1 MIDTQPIHVFAPDL
15 PGAKDSAAGYF
26 AAVRLEEFSA
36 ESLAATA
43 DYSRKDFYKISLVT
57 GNTSYFYLGTE
68 YRLDGNEWALVFTNR
83 EVPYRWEVHEGI
95 CSGYACMF
103 TEDFLP
109 LHTHLRPADWGVF
122 NGNAQSVFKLNN
134 VDNAF
139 FTGLFQ
145 KMLQEQVST
154 YAHKYDLL
162 FLYVLEC
169 IHGALKLQPEPE
181 YTSSAATARLA
192 NSFKSLLASQ
202 FPLAYPHQQLGLRTP
217 QQFANKLAVHT
228 NSLNRALKEATGK
241 TTTQLINERLML
253 EARALLVHSNW
264 AIGQIS
270 NSLGLKN
277 LRILPG
283 HSGLIRAR
291 RHLHCD
297 KCLIKVGIRLCRVND
312 QARAIPNFVSLNDKN
327 NTL

>member
-1 MIDTQPIHVFAPDL
+1 MIYTQPIQVFAPGL
-15 PGAKDSAAGYF
+15 EVKKDPTAGYF

-43 DYSRKDFYKISLVT
+43 NYSRKDFYKIYLVT
-57 GNTSYFYLGTE
+57 GNTSYFYQGTE
-68 YRLDGNEWALVFTNR
+68 YRLKGNEWALVFTNR
-83 EVPYRWEVHEGI
+83 EVPYRWEVREGI

-109 LHTHLRPADWGVF
+109 LHTHLRPADWAVF
-122 NGNAQSVFKLNN
+122 NGTAQSVFKLSKS
-134 VDNAF
+134 DEPL

-145 KMLQEQVST
+145 KMLHEQAST

-181 YTSSAATARLA
+181 NKSSAASARLTDT
-192 NSFKSLLASQ
+192 FKSLLAGQ
-202 FPLAYPHQQLGLRTP
+202 FPLAYPYQQINLRTP
-217 QQFANKLAVHT
+217 QQYAEKLAVHI

-241 TTTQLINERLML
+241 STTQLINERLML

-264 AIGQIS
+264 TISQIS
-270 NSLGLKN
+270 NSLGFEE
-277 LRILPG
+277 PT
-283 HSGLIRAR
+283 HF
-291 RHLHCD
+291 
-297 KCLIKVGIRLCRVND
+297 
-312 QARAIPNFVSLNDKN
+312 ARAFRAYSGQSPSSLR
-327 NTL
+327 

>member
-1 MIDTQPIHVFAPDL
+1 MIDTQAIQIFAPGL
-15 PGAKDSAAGYF
+15 SATKDPSAGYF
-26 AAVRLEEFSA
+26 AAVRLEEFSS

-43 DYSRKDFYKISLVT
+43 FYSRKDFYKISLVT
-57 GNTSYFYLGTE
+57 GNTSYFYQGTE
-68 YRLDGNEWALVFTNR
+68 YRLNKDEWALVFTNR

-109 LHTHLRPADWGVF
+109 LHTHLRPADWAVF
-122 NGNAQSVFKLNN
+122 NGNAQYVFKLKKSEKTL
-134 VDNAF
+134 
-139 FTGLFQ
+139 FTDLFQ
-145 KMLQEQVST
+145 KMLHEQAST

-181 YTSSAATARLA
+181 NRSSAASARLA
-192 NSFKSLLASQ
+192 GNFKSLLAGQ
-202 FPLAYPHQQLGLRTP
+202 FPLAYPYQQVDLRTP
-217 QQFANKLAVHT
+217 QQFADKLAVHI

-264 AIGQIS
+264 TIGQIG
-270 NSLGLKN
+270 NSLGFEE
-277 LRILPG
+277 PT
-283 HSGLIRAR
+283 HF
-291 RHLHCD
+291 
-297 KCLIKVGIRLCRVND
+297 
-312 QARAIPNFVSLNDKN
+312 ARAFRTYSGQSPSSLR
-327 NTL
+327 

>member
-1 MIDTQPIHVFAPDL
+1 MINTQPIHVFAPDL
-15 PGAKDSAAGYF
+15 LEAKDPSAGYF

-36 ESLAATA
+36 DSLTATA
-43 DYSRKDFYKISLVT
+43 SYSRKDFYKISLVT

-68 YRLDGNEWALVFTNR
+68 YRLNGEEWALVFTNR

-109 LHTHLRPADWGVF
+109 LHTHLRPADWAVF
-122 NGNAQSVFKLNN
+122 NGNAQSVFRL
-134 VDNAF
+134 DRSDESL

-145 KMLQEQVST
+145 KMLQEQASS
-154 YAHKYDLL
+154 YMHKYDLL

-169 IHGALKLQPEPE
+169 IHGALKLHPEPE
-181 YTSSAATARLA
+181 NKSSTASARLA
-192 NSFKSLLASQ
+192 NSFRSLLAGQ
-202 FPLAYPHQQLGLRTP
+202 FPLAYPNQQVGLRTP
-217 QQFANKLAVHT
+217 QQFAEKLAVHT

-264 AIGQIS
+264 TISQIS
-270 NSLGLKN
+270 SSLGFEEPTHFA
-277 LRILPG
+277 RAFRAYSG
-283 HSGLIRAR
+283 HS
-291 RHLHCD
+291 
-297 KCLIKVGIRLCRVND
+297 
-312 QARAIPNFVSLNDKN
+312 PSSLR
-327 NTL
+327 

>member
-1 MIDTQPIHVFAPDL
+1 MIDTQPIHIFAPDL
-15 PGAKDSAAGYF
+15 SAMKDPSAGYF

-43 DYSRKDFYKISLVT
+43 SYSRKDFYKISLVT
-57 GNTSYFYLGTE
+57 GKTSYFYQGTE
-68 YRLDGNEWALVFTNR
+68 YRLNGDEWALVFTNR

-109 LHTHLRPADWGVF
+109 LHTHLRPADWAVF
-122 NGNAQSVFKLNN
+122 NGTAQSVFKLSKS
-134 VDNAF
+134 DESL
-139 FTGLFQ
+139 FTSLFQ
-145 KMLQEQVST
+145 KMLHEQAST

-181 YTSSAATARLA
+181 NKSSTASARLA
-192 NSFKSLLASQ
+192 DTFKSLLAGQ
-202 FPLAYPHQQLGLRTP
+202 FPLAYPYQQVDLRTP
-217 QQFANKLAVHT
+217 QQFADKLAVHI

-253 EARALLVHSNW
+253 EGRALLVHSNW
-264 AIGQIS
+264 TISQIS
-270 NSLGLKN
+270 NSLGFEE
-277 LRILPG
+277 PT
-283 HSGLIRAR
+283 HF
-291 RHLHCD
+291 
-297 KCLIKVGIRLCRVND
+297 
-312 QARAIPNFVSLNDKN
+312 ARAFRAYSGQSPSSLR
-327 NTL
+327 

>member
-1 MIDTQPIHVFAPDL
+1 MIHTQPIHVFAPDISE
-15 PGAKDSAAGYF
+15 AKDPSAGYF

-43 DYSRKDFYKISLVT
+43 SYSRKDFYKISLVT
-57 GNTSYFYLGTE
+57 GNTSYFYQGTE
-68 YRLDGNEWALVFTNR
+68 YRLNAGEWALVFTNR

-109 LHTHLRPADWGVF
+109 LHTHLRPADWAVF
-122 NGNAQSVFKLNN
+122 NGDAQYVFKLNES
-134 VDNAF
+134 DQSH

-145 KMLQEQVST
+145 KMLQEQAST
-154 YAHKYDLL
+154 YMHKYDLL

-181 YTSSAATARLA
+181 HKSAAASARLA
-192 NSFKSLLASQ
+192 NAFKSLLAGQ
-202 FPLAYPHQQLGLRTP
+202 FPLAYPNQQVGLRTP
-217 QQFANKLAVHT
+217 QQFAEKLAVHT

-264 AIGQIS
+264 TISQIS
-270 NSLGLKN
+270 NSLGFEE
-277 LRILPG
+277 PT
-283 HSGLIRAR
+283 HF
-291 RHLHCD
+291 
-297 KCLIKVGIRLCRVND
+297 
-312 QARAIPNFVSLNDKN
+312 ARAFRAYSGHPPSSLR
-327 NTL
+327 

>member
-1 MIDTQPIHVFAPDL
+1 MIDTQPIHIFAP
-15 PGAKDSAAGYF
+15 GIAEAKDPSAGYF

-43 DYSRKDFYKISLVT
+43 SYSRKDFYKISLVT
-57 GNTSYFYLGTE
+57 GNTSYFYQGTE
-68 YRLDGNEWALVFTNR
+68 YRLNGDEWALIFTNR
-83 EVPYRWEVHEGI
+83 EVPYRWQVHEGI

-109 LHTHLRPADWGVF
+109 LHTHLRPADWAVF
-122 NGNAQSVFKLNN
+122 NGNAQSVFKLNKF
-134 VDNAF
+134 DKAL

-145 KMLQEQVST
+145 KMLQEQIST

-181 YTSSAATARLA
+181 NKSSAASTRLA
-192 NSFKSLLASQ
+192 NSFKTLLAGQ
-202 FPLAYPHQQLGLRTP
+202 FPLAYPYQQINLRTP
-217 QQFANKLAVHT
+217 QHFAEKLAVHT
-228 NSLNRALKEATGK
+228 NSLNRALKETTGM

-264 AIGQIS
+264 TVSQIS
-270 NSLGLKN
+270 NSLGFEE
-277 LRILPG
+277 PT
-283 HSGLIRAR
+283 HF
-291 RHLHCD
+291 
-297 KCLIKVGIRLCRVND
+297 
-312 QARAIPNFVSLNDKN
+312 ARAFRAYSGQAPSSLR
-327 NTL
+327 

>member
-15 PGAKDSAAGYF
+15 SATKDPSAGYF

-43 DYSRKDFYKISLVT
+43 SYSRKDFYKISLVT
-57 GNTSYFYLGTE
+57 GNTSYFYQGTE
-68 YRLDGNEWALVFTNR
+68 YRLNGNEWALVFTNR
-83 EVPYRWEVHEGI
+83 DVPYRWEVHEGI

-109 LHTHLRPADWGVF
+109 LHTHLRPADWAIF
-122 NGNAQSVFKLNN
+122 NGNAQSVFKLNESN
-134 VDNAF
+134 ESL
-139 FTGLFQ
+139 FTSLFK
-145 KMLQEQVST
+145 KMLDEQTST

-181 YTSSAATARLA
+181 SKSSVASTRLTDT
-192 NSFKSLLASQ
+192 FRSLLAGQ
-202 FPLAYPHQQLGLRTP
+202 FPLAYPYQQVDLRTP
-217 QQFANKLAVHT
+217 QQFAEKLAVHT

-264 AIGQIS
+264 TISQIS
-270 NSLGLKN
+270 NSLGFEE
-277 LRILPG
+277 PT
-283 HSGLIRAR
+283 HF
-291 RHLHCD
+291 
-297 KCLIKVGIRLCRVND
+297 
-312 QARAIPNFVSLNDKN
+312 ARAFRAYSGQSPSSLR
-327 NTL
+327 